1 MVVRSSNRDFIKSI
15 SDHMRHVADIPRL
28 LLRIKKAEASFSE
41 WCKIHSS
48 LLNSLRI
55 MENVLRFV
63 DDDGD
68 SRGDPDD
75 VFFLQSICE
84 PLDMQSIVTIISIM
98 EDSIDFDREQEMGN
112 AVVFIREGYDETLDM
127 QRTLFENLEEVALP
141 ISLINAFHTICF
153 PFSLCCDCVRR
164 WWRQRIEF

>member
-63 DDDGD
+63 DGDGD
-68 SRGDPDD
+68 SGDPDD

-84 PLDMQSIVTIISIM
+84 PLDMQSIVAIISIL

-112 AVVFIREGYDETLDM
+112 AVIFIREGYDETLDM
-127 QRTLFENLEEVALP
+127 QRNLFENLEEVAAADLP
-141 ISLINAFHTICF
+141 ILLFICYKLF
-153 PFSLCCDCVRR
+153 ALCDAVDAGGGSA
-164 WWRQRIEF
+164 

>member
-55 MENVLRFV
+55 MENVLRFM
-63 DDDGD
+63 DGD
-68 SRGDPDD
+68 SDNGEPDD

-84 PLDMQSIVTIISIM
+84 PLDMQSIVAIISIL

-112 AVVFIREGYDETLDM
+112 AVIFIREGYDETLDM
-127 QRTLFENLEEVALP
+127 QRTLFENLEEVAVADLP
-141 ISLINAFHTICF
+141 ILLFICYTL
-153 PFSLCCDCVRR
+153 SALCDA
-164 WWRQRIEF
+164 IEAGGGSA